1 MQLDHIN
8 IKAPEALLEEVRDF
22 YCAVLGLQE
31 GARPK
36 FSSPGYWLYAGERP
50 LVHLSR
56 GSERPASPAPSYL
69 DHVAFRAVGLQAFTA
84 RLEAQGVDYRSSHI
98 PELALTQLFFSD
110 PAGTGLEINFAGET
124 RA

>member
-31 GARPK
+31 GARPN
-36 FSSPGYWLYAGERP
+36 FSSPGYWLYAGVR
-50 LVHLSR
+50 
-56 GSERPASPAPSYL
+56 
-69 DHVAFRAVGLQAFTA
+69 AFTA

-124 RA
+124 RV